1 MLMLIALG
9 VSLLLSFSYKIVEYI
24 LTLLR
29 IKLRPGTILYTWVIT
44 ILLIIPFF
52 NEHIIFNA
60 PINIMAAVPGLVI
73 IFLVNAL
80 VPRYSGYKPAGTFN
94 ILNFAIMYPI
104 IEEIIFRGMM
114 LPYLNEVLPAS
125 PFIELLYLPINLSVI
140 ITAFLFAISH
150 LQYYKLS
157 LQSTKF
163 MIFAFT
169 GGIIFGAIAH
179 ITESIAFTLLLHM
192 EFNMLAIYYAKKT
205 KTR

>member
-1 MLMLIALG
+1 MLMVIALG
-9 VSLLLSFSYKIVEYI
+9 VSLLLAFSYEIVEYI

-29 IKLRPGTILYTWVIT
+29 VKQRPGTTLYTWVAM
-44 ILLIIPFF
+44 ILLLIPFF
-52 NEHIIFNA
+52 NEHIILNA
-60 PINIMAAVPGLVI
+60 PINIMVAVPGLVI

-80 VPRYSGYKPAGTFN
+80 VPRYSGYNPVGRFN
-94 ILNFAIMYPI
+94 ILNFATTYPI

-114 LPYLNEVLPAS
+114 LPYLNESLQAS
-125 PFIELLYLPINLSVI
+125 PFMELLYLPINLSVI

-157 LQSTKF
+157 AQSTRF

-169 GGIIFGAIAH
+169 GGIFFGAIAN

-192 EFNMLAIYYAKKT
+192 EFNILSIYFAKKI